1 VTPAQLEDR
10 LDRLER
16 RLNPRADPAR
26 REAAIAELTRLVNG
40 AISSLVA
47 GHPPSNAVERAI
59 VAHDGDLE
67 QAFVELFEGRH
78 APRDR

>member
-1 VTPAQLEDR
+1 MTPDRIEDR

-16 RLNPRADPAR
+16 RLNPRPDPAR

-47 GHPPSNAVERAI
+47 GHSPSNAVERAI
-59 VAHDGDLE
+59 VAHHGDLE
-67 QAFVELFEGRH
+67 QAFGELFEGRH
-78 APRDR
+78 VPRDR